1 MQYIKTSTAIALIGF
16 LALHTNTTLAAS
28 ENDPFYTLQRQSIN
42 DQVDV
47 AGTVAALNTSRFTAQ
62 IPGRIEL
69 IAGKEGD
76 NFEKGQE
83 LLRIDDS
90 ALRAKWEA
98 ATAKHDEAVAAI
110 RNASAQLRREVYSPQ
125 SRASSS
131 APGGMGM
138 PSMMD
143 QMFTS
148 PMQNMMGMRD
158 RGSERQSDLIN
169 RETQLAQANSR
180 LKQAQAQIRE
190 IEASLRDARTL
201 APFSGVIEIL
211 DVEMG
216 DTVQPGQS
224 LLTFSG
230 TSGHR
235 IEIDVP
241 VRLVSNLHQDMPLA
255 TRLDG
260 SGNRL
265 KATISRIFPVADR
278 SQHTVRVELELPLG
292 SHATV
297 GQYAEVAIPNNT
309 ASPKQLLL
317 IPHSAIVKKGGLP
330 LVFAVDESGT
340 TRLRVV
346 RLGERHNDMVI
357 MLSGL
362 HEGDRIV
369 RTPTPGLRAGSVI
382 KQQ

>member
-1 MQYIKTSTAIALIGF
+1 MLRKIQTILFNKASMVFAITGF
-16 LALHTNTTLAAS
+16 LTCHMNTLLAETQNNQHDAINPETNMAFHTNTALVES
-28 ENDPFYTLQRQSIN
+28 KNSLIYTLKPQAIT

-47 AGTVAALNTSRFTAQ
+47 AGTVAALNTTRFTAQ
-62 IPGRIEL
+62 IPGRIEF
-69 IAGKEGD
+69 IAGEEGD
-76 NFEKGQE
+76 HFKKNQE

-98 ATAKHDEAVAAI
+98 ATAKHDEALASI

-125 SRASSS
+125 SRAGSS

-143 QMFTS
+143 QMFTN

-169 RETQLAQANSR
+169 RETQLTQANSR
-180 LKQAQAQIRE
+180 YKQAQAQIKE

-201 APFSGVIEIL
+201 APFNGVVEIL
-211 DVEMG
+211 DVEVG

-230 TSGHR
+230 ISGHR

-241 VRLVSNLHQDMPLA
+241 VRLVVNLHQGMPLA

-260 SGNRL
+260 TGDTL
-265 KATISRIFPVADR
+265 TATISRIFPVADR
-278 SQHTVRVELELPLG
+278 NQHTVRVELELPLG

-297 GQYAEVAIPNNT
+297 GQYTEVAIPSNT
-309 ASPKQLLL
+309 TNKKTE
-317 IPHSAIVKKGGLP
+317 AIDSTNRCDQKRRPATSLCY
-330 LVFAVDESGT
+330 
-340 TRLRVV
+340 
-346 RLGERHNDMVI
+346 
-357 MLSGL
+357 
-362 HEGDRIV
+362 
-369 RTPTPGLRAGSVI
+369 
-382 KQQ
+382 